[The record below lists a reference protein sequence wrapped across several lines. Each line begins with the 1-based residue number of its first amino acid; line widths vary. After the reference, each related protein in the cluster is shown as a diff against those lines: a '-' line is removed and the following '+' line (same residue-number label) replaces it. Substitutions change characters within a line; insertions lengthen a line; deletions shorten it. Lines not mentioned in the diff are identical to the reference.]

1 MAVGSRPR
9 RPVSS
14 APGIIPVTLATCSQ
28 RPLVLDDIQELRCV
42 GHGRHGKLAS
52 TLSEPPDLH
61 VSVSHDGFLRKASLA
76 DVSHSLSGRTT
87 CMLCMSYLQSTIFV
101 VHYLADGYCLMA
113 GTAVLVARACHDLM
127 SYPSCLSCRCHCLFS
142 SLIFL
147 FAAGLCS
154 DRSP

>member
-9 RPVSS
+9 KPVSS
-14 APGIIPVTLATCSQ
+14 APGSIPVTLASCSQ
-28 RPLVLDDIQELRCV
+28 RPLVHDDFQELRCF

-61 VSVSHDGFLRKASLA
+61 VRVLHDGFLRKASLA
-76 DVSHSLSGRTT
+76 DVLYSLSGRTT

-101 VHYLADGYCLMA
+101 VHYLADGHYLVA
-113 GTAVLVARACHDLM
+113 GTAVLVARACHDLL
-127 SYPSCLSCRCHCLFS
+127 SPPSCLNCRRHCLFS
-142 SLIFL
+142 SLILL